1 MKNLHTDETVDDVRR
16 RLYSRGADVN
26 KVERHDLHDNK
37 IDVSRDWNLPNQ
49 VENIRNATDLRQGVV
64 VDGVT
69 DTLEIPAEPAAPRPR
84 RRYRSF
90 VLGGSL
96 VILIMVAILSSVYIY
111 FGGNQISSSNIAVAL
126 EGPSSIGGGETLTL
140 NATITNNNS
149 VPIESVTLIVNYPEG
164 ARTVDEQQRLLYEQR
179 IPVDDIQPNET
190 RNVPVVAAVYG
201 EESTKE
207 QIEATVEYRVQG
219 SNGTFQKEVEP
230 LTFLITSSPVVLLV
244 DNIKQVASG
253 QIVDVT
259 LRAVSNASSP
269 LRDILVSAAYPNGF
283 DFKSSDPAPIYG
295 ENVWKIDELL
305 PDNSFEITL
314 RGELQGFADQNV
326 RINFSVGQP
335 SQTNQYVVGSVLT
348 ETFADFTIESPFIG
362 VVVSAEEY
370 GSNKKARFESAEF
383 PQGMPV
389 SHNISITNTLDE
401 TVYDMRVEM
410 VFEGNAIDLDGVE
423 VPQGSFDKTTRTAI
437 WDSREVT
444 GIERVLPGAELNLKL
459 KVEPRDG
466 IPTASYTAQVNV
478 FARRVSEESAQEALI
493 GSGEMVVKY
502 ESDIVVGAQI
512 GRNVGRFGD
521 SGPIPPVVGE
531 LTTYTATIV
540 ARAGVNDLSNGVVSF
555 VLPGYV
561 EWLEQYD
568 ADGSVLMN
576 PITREIEWLVGDMS
590 AGEQKEMVMQLS
602 FTPSS
607 GQLGSTPVLLR
618 TQEFEATDLFTETT
632 LQIESPAVTT
642 ELSTEMGYPE
652 DNGRVVE

>member
-1 MKNLHTDETVDDVRR
+1 
-16 RLYSRGADVN
+16 
-26 KVERHDLHDNK
+26 
-37 IDVSRDWNLPNQ
+37 
-49 VENIRNATDLRQGVV
+49 
-64 VDGVT
+64 
-69 DTLEIPAEPAAPRPR
+69 
-84 RRYRSF
+84 
-90 VLGGSL
+90 
-96 VILIMVAILSSVYIY
+96 
-111 FGGNQISSSNIAVAL
+111 
-126 EGPSSIGGGETLTL
+126 
-140 NATITNNNS
+140 
-149 VPIESVTLIVNYPEG
+149 
-164 ARTVDEQQRLLYEQR
+164 
-179 IPVDDIQPNET
+179 
-190 RNVPVVAAVYG
+190 
-201 EESTKE
+201 
-207 QIEATVEYRVQG
+207 
-219 SNGTFQKEVEP
+219 
-230 LTFLITSSPVVLLV
+230 
-244 DNIKQVASG
+244 
-253 QIVDVT
+253 
-259 LRAVSNASSP
+259 
-269 LRDILVSAAYPNGF
+269 
-283 DFKSSDPAPIYG
+283 
-295 ENVWKIDELL
+295 
-305 PDNSFEITL
+305 
-314 RGELQGFADQNV
+314 
-326 RINFSVGQP
+326 
-335 SQTNQYVVGSVLT
+335 
-348 ETFADFTIESPFIG
+348 
-362 VVVSAEEY
+362 
-370 GSNKKARFESAEF
+370 
-383 PQGMPV
+383 
-389 SHNISITNTLDE
+389 
-401 TVYDMRVEM
+401 
-410 VFEGNAIDLDGVE
+410 
-423 VPQGSFDKTTRTAI
+423 
-437 WDSREVT
+437 
-444 GIERVLPGAELNLKL
+444 LK
-459 KVEPRDG
+459 PRDG